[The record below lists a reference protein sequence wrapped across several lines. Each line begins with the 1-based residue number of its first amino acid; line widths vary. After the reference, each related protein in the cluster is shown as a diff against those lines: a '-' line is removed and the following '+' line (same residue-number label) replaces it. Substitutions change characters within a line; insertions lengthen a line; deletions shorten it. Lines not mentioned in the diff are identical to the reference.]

1 MSRSNSAQPEDPVSL
16 VIGKMPQSIADTLFG
31 TDINASRRRERLVND
46 AGEATRLLKTK
57 RANLGKKVSNRFRAA
72 LIVDHLARNS
82 IDAGKSQAY
91 FRTSIPLD
99 VLATMAGVNK
109 KQVALPQ
116 TMLNSY
122 LASTEVVKKKQ
133 TAMKRKRSETPV
145 SVRRDSEVRDC
156 VRDSSSRL
164 RDTSVINSLSIQ
176 LAAYICDADFVS
188 TFSSRILSELI
199 QSGGS
204 SSARATAS
212 RRFTRQYL
220 LTDIDQHI
228 EYYQA
233 VCFYLAVKKSEG
245 SLDNPSSAS
254 RKSSKAVAQE
264 SNGEELDEE
273 SMNSF
278 LSESMVIQAANLLQN
293 EFNTVL
299 GFVSEW
305 MQELPMDLARDIR
318 DGGSGGGS
326 AKSLPIFQ
334 TKAATTTQNSE
345 FEMWRDKVL
354 GDVKK
359 STMAKMKDSD
369 NNVQEQWL
377 NVAADEVLQKLQQRK
392 TEFYNT

>member
-82 IDAGKSQAY
+82 IDDG
-91 FRTSIPLD
+91 
-99 VLATMAGVNK
+99 
-109 KQVALPQ
+109 
-116 TMLNSY
+116 
-122 LASTEVVKKKQ
+122 KKKQ

-212 RRFTRQYL
+212 RRFTRQHL

-273 SMNSF
+273 SINSF

-392 TEFYNT
+392 T